1 MIVPEWHSAS
11 WRLLLVENS
20 GIWKSF
26 ISQFIQIQP
35 YKGIFL
41 SGSVASDIFTTGVPS
56 FSILALKL
64 CFVLIE
70 NSSWWNYYDEAWF
83 GLRFSAVVILS
94 QPTLLLWEL
103 GVGNNRVETQWFL
116 QIDRVAHT
124 WPIVVLKTAG
134 FMTMLYI
141 DSHYV

>member
-1 MIVPEWHSAS
+1 M
-11 WRLLLVENS
+11 
-20 GIWKSF
+20 
-26 ISQFIQIQP
+26 
-35 YKGIFL
+35 
-41 SGSVASDIFTTGVPS
+41 ASDIFTTGVPS

-116 QIDRVAHT
+116 QIDRVAHN